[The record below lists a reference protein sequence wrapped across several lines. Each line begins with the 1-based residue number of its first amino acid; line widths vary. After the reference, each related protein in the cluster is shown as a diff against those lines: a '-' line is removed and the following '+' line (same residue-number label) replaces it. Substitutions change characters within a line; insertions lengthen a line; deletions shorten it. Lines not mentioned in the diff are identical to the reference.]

1 MAESLR
7 DRFARIVDLARAT
20 LHEIQSSQEI
30 DAERAI
36 LSIEGERLLYRIVL
50 KETISAKGR
59 RYAYYILRGERVLL
73 GLDNHPDRQ
82 ALRLR
87 FGAAFAEHLADLI
100 PHQHSADKTSVSL
113 TPPWT
118 AMQFLNEL
126 HVLFA
131 DLIDEDERRE
141 G

>member
-1 MAESLR
+1 MAESFR
-7 DRFARIVDLARAT
+7 DHFAHIVDLARRKLNET
-20 LHEIQSSQEI
+20 HSSQEI

-36 LSIEGERLLYRIVL
+36 LSVEGERFPYRIVL

-59 RYAYYILRGERVLL
+59 RYAYYILQGERVVF

-82 ALRLR
+82 ALRLQY
-87 FGAAFAEHLADLI
+87 GVAFAEHLTDLI
-100 PHQHSADKTSVSL
+100 PHQHSADKSSVSL

-118 AMQFLNEL
+118 AVQFLNEL
-126 HVLFA
+126 DGILAEVVHG
-131 DLIDEDERRE
+131 DK